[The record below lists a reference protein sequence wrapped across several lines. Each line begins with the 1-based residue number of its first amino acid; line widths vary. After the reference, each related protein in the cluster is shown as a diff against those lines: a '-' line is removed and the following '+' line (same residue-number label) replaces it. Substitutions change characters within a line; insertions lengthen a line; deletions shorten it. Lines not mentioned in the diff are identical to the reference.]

1 MVGAVAAVVVIASAA
16 SLIPALRAAR
26 IEPMAAIRHE

>member
-1 MVGAVAAVVVIASAA
+1 VGSVAAVVLIASAA

-26 IEPMAAIRHE
+26 IEPMDAIRHE

>member
-1 MVGAVAAVVVIASAA
+1 MVMAVAAVVVITSAA